1 MVLNVKLRQQ
11 RFLKSIIVKGVN
23 VVNASK
29 KEEVFY
35 EYARVLLLHPPLFG
49 NRRLTAGTHIA
60 LQCQCTAGGIV
71 LELRVQQGGGNYTS
85 RVVCPDGSFARVM
98 RLMRYLCENGIGPG
112 QWLDVLDDLHQPY
125 RPLATV
131 EDEPGE
137 ESSREFVPFAGFN
150 TENLLHNTE
159 LTQSV

>member
-1 MVLNVKLRQQ
+1 M
-11 RFLKSIIVKGVN
+11 N
-23 VVNASK
+23 VVNAAK

-49 NRRLTAGTHIA
+49 NRRLTAGTHSA
-60 LQCQCTAGGIV
+60 QPEGIV

-125 RPLATV
+125 RPLAAV

-137 ESSREFVPFAGFN
+137 ENSREIVPFAGFN

>member
-1 MVLNVKLRQQ
+1 MNTREYCCYTRPYSEIEGLQLAHT
-11 RFLKSIIVKGVN
+11 LLYS
-23 VVNASK
+23 ASAQP
-29 KEEVFY
+29 E
-35 EYARVLLLHPPLFG
+35 
-49 NRRLTAGTHIA
+49 
-60 LQCQCTAGGIV
+60 
-71 LELRVQQGGGNYTS
+71 
-85 RVVCPDGSFARVM
+85 GSFARVM

-125 RPLATV
+125 RPLAAV

-137 ESSREFVPFAGFN
+137 ENSREFVPFAGFN

>member
-1 MVLNVKLRQQ
+1 MSMRQ
-11 RFLKSIIVKGVN
+11 
-23 VVNASK
+23 K

-60 LQCQCTAGGIV
+60 LQ
-71 LELRVQQGGGNYTS
+71 S

-125 RPLATV
+125 RPLAAE

-137 ESSREFVPFAGFN
+137 ENSREFVPFAGFN

>member
-1 MVLNVKLRQQ
+1 MRQ
-11 RFLKSIIVKGVN
+11 
-23 VVNASK
+23 K

-49 NRRLTAGTHIA
+49 NRRLTAGTHSA
-60 LQCQCTAGGIV
+60 SAQPEGIV

-125 RPLATV
+125 RPLAAV

-137 ESSREFVPFAGFN
+137 ENSREFVPFAGFN

>member
-1 MVLNVKLRQQ
+1 MN
-11 RFLKSIIVKGVN
+11 I
-23 VVNASK
+23 VNASK
-29 KEEVFY
+29 KEVFY

-49 NRRLTAGTHIA
+49 NRRLTAGAHTLLYSA
-60 LQCQCTAGGIV
+60 SAQPEGIV

-125 RPLATV
+125 RPLAAV

-137 ESSREFVPFAGFN
+137 ENSREFVPFAGFN